1 MTSEGHLTALSGH
14 VRSSSWGGPDAWT
27 LLRRIAEDARL
38 RTGFS
43 VSAIE
48 VLRRD
53 GLLELV
59 AFTGRPDYEAVGT
72 GGSFSLGHV
81 QRVLE
86 QGTRYGRFVFLAEE
100 EMDAD
105 LREAV
110 QGYGYVPAIPESSD
124 PECWRPLDMLVAHV
138 VDGVGRTRALLH
150 LDEPLDG
157 RRPTPRELQETADS
171 VELALLAVL
180 AIVDRE
186 ELTRNARIDEVS
198 RIVVRAAAG
207 RLSSSDL
214 LALIH
219 PDLVEGFHAQ
229 HLEVLLHDR
238 HPSPLDP
245 AGRAEVLP
253 EGLRGVVSAASH
265 RAWVSGRV
273 IVVDRDRV
281 WGDDELERLHRDE
294 LADHLTRLAADELL
308 LVPVGSGHR
317 SIGVLVV
324 VRAATAD
331 RWTVGES
338 HAALG
343 VSHDLGRALLSTRA
357 HEREQ
362 RLIDELRQLD
372 EYRRHFLATVS
383 HELMNPLA
391 VIGMHVDM
399 LQSDPDLHPHMARSL
414 RAVGRSSARL
424 TALIDN
430 LLMLSRLE
438 NPDAPVSRGQVDLVA
453 VLADVAEDEAARAER
468 QGVELRVLSSSDPL
482 LVTGEPEEL
491 RRVMVNL
498 VSNAVKYCRAS
509 GAVDVS
515 LDVRGDDIVF
525 TCADDGI
532 GISAEDQRLL
542 ATEFFRS
549 TNPEARKRPR
559 TGLGLAITARIVARH
574 GGRLDVA
581 SELAAGTTVQVILPA
596 AS

>member
-1 MTSEGHLTALSGH
+1 M
-14 VRSSSWGGPDAWT
+14 
-27 LLRRIAEDARL
+27 
-38 RTGFS
+38 
-43 VSAIE
+43 
-48 VLRRD
+48 
-53 GLLELV
+53 
-59 AFTGRPDYEAVGT
+59 
-72 GGSFSLGHV
+72 
-81 QRVLE
+81 
-86 QGTRYGRFVFLAEE
+86 
-100 EMDAD
+100 
-105 LREAV
+105 
-110 QGYGYVPAIPESSD
+110 
-124 PECWRPLDMLVAHV
+124 
-138 VDGVGRTRALLH
+138 
-150 LDEPLDG
+150 
-157 RRPTPRELQETADS
+157 
-171 VELALLAVL
+171 
-180 AIVDRE
+180 
-186 ELTRNARIDEVS
+186 
-198 RIVVRAAAG
+198 
-207 RLSSSDL
+207 
-214 LALIH
+214 
-219 PDLVEGFHAQ
+219 
-229 HLEVLLHDR
+229 
-238 HPSPLDP
+238 
-245 AGRAEVLP
+245 
-253 EGLRGVVSAASH
+253 
-265 RAWVSGRV
+265 SGRV

-414 RAVGRSSARL
+414 RAVGRSSGRL